1 MSVERGSVYYK
12 KLRNHYRK
20 QSNEP
25 TAKQIA
31 PVLGSSVSYA
41 KKCLATGS
49 FTVADKYRILHDL
62 RVDPE
67 MAVDVFPPLGE

>member
-1 MSVERGSVYYK
+1 MFYRNLRG
-12 KLRNHYRK
+12 HYR
-20 QSNEP
+20 QRGNEP
-25 TAKQIA
+25 TAEQVA
-31 PVLGSSVSYA
+31 AVLGSSVSYA

-67 MAVDVFPPLGE
+67 MAVEVFPPLGE